1 MTVLA
6 KRLGYAVALRRVSV
20 LPGKVGRLDTRAGK
34 LRVIA
39 GCGWLSVN
47 GLDTILEPGYA
58 FELPAPCRDVPLI
71 SALENTTLVLEFS
84 GR

>member
-6 KRLGYAVALRRVSV
+6 KRLGYAVMPRRVSV
-20 LPGKVGRLDTRAGK
+20 LPGMIGRLDPRAGK
-34 LRVIA
+34 LQVTA
-39 GCGWLSVN
+39 GCAWLSVN
-47 GLDTILEPGYA
+47 GLDTILKPGYS
-58 FELPAPCRDVPLI
+58 FELPPDCRDVPLV